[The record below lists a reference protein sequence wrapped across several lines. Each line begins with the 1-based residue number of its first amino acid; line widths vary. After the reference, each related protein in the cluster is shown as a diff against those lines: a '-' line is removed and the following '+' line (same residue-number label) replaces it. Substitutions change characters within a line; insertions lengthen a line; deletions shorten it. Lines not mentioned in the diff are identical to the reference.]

1 LYALTSLNGSLQT
14 GQRMQMGDTS
24 AIGLLEEVPKVTL
37 GFSAVAGFHVEED
50 GEEFQPDPFPLPD
63 MLTQML
69 VLKLM
74 IVR

>member
-1 LYALTSLNGSLQT
+1 VTSLKGSLQT

-37 GFSAVAGFHVEED
+37 GLSAVTGFHVEEAI
-50 GEEFQPDPFPLPD
+50 EFQPDPFSLPD
-63 MLTQML
+63 MLTLTLML
-69 VLKLM
+69 TLM